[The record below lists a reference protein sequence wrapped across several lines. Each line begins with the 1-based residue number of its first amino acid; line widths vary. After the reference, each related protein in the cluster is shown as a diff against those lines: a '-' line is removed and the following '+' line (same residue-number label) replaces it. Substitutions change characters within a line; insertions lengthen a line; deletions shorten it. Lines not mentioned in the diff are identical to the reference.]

1 MATNKGNKKRKEKM
15 SEQKTKSNA
24 PWILGIV
31 GFGLSIPQVI
41 CSILCA
47 GAAAGIAGAG
57 SEATGASSSEA
68 AANAGAAGLV
78 FMLPVIYT
86 FACFILSFF
95 GKSKISTVT
104 GVLLILL
111 GLLDAYACVIN
122 FSMLGI
128 AAAICFA
135 CAGISSI
142 CNTKKIKA

>member
-1 MATNKGNKKRKEKM
+1 M

-47 GAAAGIAGAG
+47 GAAAGVTGAGADLAG
-57 SEATGASSSEA
+57 ADAADVAATAS
-68 AANAGAAGLV
+68 AAGLV
-78 FMLPVIYT
+78 FMLPVICT
-86 FACFILSFF
+86 FGCFLLSFF
-95 GKSKISTVT
+95 GKSKISVVT

-111 GLLDAYACVIN
+111 GLFDVYACVVN
-122 FSMLGI
+122 FSALGI

-135 CAGISSI
+135 CSGISSI
-142 CNTKKIKA
+142 CNAKKVK